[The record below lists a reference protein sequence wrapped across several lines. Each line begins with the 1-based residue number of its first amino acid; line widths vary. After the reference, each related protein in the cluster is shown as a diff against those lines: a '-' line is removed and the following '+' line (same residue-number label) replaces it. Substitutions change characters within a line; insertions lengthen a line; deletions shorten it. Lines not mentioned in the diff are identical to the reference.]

1 MAEVYTLLREQKERW
16 KGTRLF
22 LVTHHSWL
30 RLYDDT
36 TLVLRE
42 ELSEY
47 ASIRGLQPN
56 RGKILDIFAKLEFLT
71 NQLIQ
76 AKLLGLFSYN
86 AAQLDDVLEYVD
98 FFSRIKLQNW
108 NMLDKNADKEII
120 NLLNELK
127 QVRNGLAHRWKE
139 TEVNYKGKELTEN
152 MSQLRL
158 DLEKVWKKLI
168 TLYMQEQDIKIDEII
183 DRLTRKE

>member
-1 MAEVYTLLREQKERW
+1 
-16 KGTRLF
+16 
-22 LVTHHSWL
+22 
-30 RLYDDT
+30 
-36 TLVLRE
+36 
-42 ELSEY
+42 
-47 ASIRGLQPN
+47 
-56 RGKILDIFAKLEFLT
+56 LT